1 MGQGLEAGNTE
12 AWKELG
18 RLREAQTSDGAARP
32 LFCLLPREHF
42 SGHLVGFVLLCL
54 INLTV
59 PPGLTLTTDLF
70 ESTDCLCTM
79 QMLLSVKGLF
89 LIYTLV

>member
-1 MGQGLEAGNTE
+1 MGRGLEAGNTE

-18 RLREAQTSDGAARP
+18 RLREAQTSDAARP
-32 LFCLLPREHF
+32 LFCLLPGEHF
-42 SGHLVGFVLLCL
+42 SGHLAGFVLLCL
-54 INLTV
+54 TNLTV

-70 ESTDCLCTM
+70 QSRDCLCTM

-89 LIYTLV
+89 LIYTMV